1 MRIFPFD
8 GTTLPAAASPRQPG
22 LPIFLGT
29 AFSLSWLLVGL
40 IVRIGGRNALPPA
53 AIVSIFIFGPLLAAI
68 GASAYAEGWA
78 GVRDLLAQWVR
89 WRVALRWYAIA
100 LGIPA
105 LIVVA
110 AALLF
115 LALGG
120 PVPPALPGS
129 IWPAVPLMLIG
140 FVVGGLLEETGW
152 RGYALPRLQ
161 SRVGALWASIILG
174 AIHACWHLPLF
185 FIAGAG
191 FDTIAFPVYVVI
203 TIALSVLFTWI
214 YNSTGHSLLLVSIAH
229 ASVNVWM
236 ANVWGRA
243 VASLPSTAHAPNPA
257 ILYAVALMVAA
268 ILLALRTDRQTLT
281 GGGGGEAA
289 ERS

>member
-1 MRIFPFD
+1 MRMFPVD
-8 GTTLPAAASPRQPG
+8 GTTGPAAASARQLG
-22 LPIFLGT
+22 LLFFFGT

-40 IVRIGGRNALPPA
+40 IVLIGGRTALPPA
-53 AIVSIFIFGPLLAAI
+53 AMVSIFILGPLLAAF
-68 GASAYAEGWA
+68 GASAYEEGWA
-78 GVRDLLAQWVR
+78 GVRGLLTQWVR
-89 WRVALRWYAIA
+89 WRVAPRWYAIA

-105 LIVVA
+105 LVVVA
-110 AALLF
+110 SALLF

-120 PVPPALPGS
+120 PLPPALPGS
-129 IWPAVPLMLIG
+129 IWLAVPLMLIA

-161 SRVGALWASIILG
+161 PRVGALWASIILG
-174 AIHACWHLPLF
+174 VVHACWHLPLF
-185 FIAGAG
+185 FIPGAG

-203 TIALSVLFTWI
+203 TIALSVLFTWM

-236 ANVWGRA
+236 ANLWGRA
-243 VASLPSTAHAPNPA
+243 VASLPSTAHGPDPA
-257 ILYAVALMVAA
+257 LLYAVTLTAAA
-268 ILLALRTDRQTLT
+268 ILLALRTDRRSLT
-281 GGGGGEAA
+281 RWGGGDAA

>member
-1 MRIFPFD
+1 MHMVQGD
-8 GTTLPAAASPRQPG
+8 STTRPAAAAERRLG
-22 LPIFLGT
+22 LPIFFGT

-40 IVRIGGRNALPPA
+40 IALTGGRVALPPV
-53 AIVSIFIFGPLLAAI
+53 AIVSIFIFGPLLAAF
-68 GASAYAEGWA
+68 GATAYAEGWA
-78 GVRDLLAQWVR
+78 GVRRLLAQWVR
-89 WRVALRWYAIA
+89 WRVAPRWYAIA
-100 LGIPA
+100 LGVPA
-105 LIVVA
+105 LIVGA
-110 AALLF
+110 SALLF

-120 PVPPALPGS
+120 PVPPALPQS
-129 IWPAVPLMLIG
+129 IWLAVPLMLIG

-161 SRVGALWASIILG
+161 PRVGALWASIILG
-174 AIHACWHLPLF
+174 VVRACWHFPLF

-203 TIALSVLFTWI
+203 TIALSVLFTWV

-236 ANVWGRA
+236 ANLWGRA
-243 VASLPSTAHAPNPA
+243 VAALPFTAHGPDPA
-257 ILYAVALMVAA
+257 FLYAATLMAAA
-268 ILLALRTDRQTLT
+268 ILLALRTDRRSLT
-281 GGGGGEAA
+281 RWGGGNAV

>member
-1 MRIFPFD
+1 MRMFPGD
-8 GTTLPAAASPRQPG
+8 GTTRPAAASAGRLG
-22 LPIFLGT
+22 LPIFFGT

-40 IVRIGGRNALPPA
+40 IALIGGRTALPPVA
-53 AIVSIFIFGPLLAAI
+53 MVSIFILGPLLAAF

-78 GVRDLLAQWVR
+78 GVRGLLAQWVR
-89 WRVALRWYAIA
+89 WRVAPRWYAIA
-100 LGIPA
+100 LGVPA
-105 LIVVA
+105 LIVGA
-110 AALLF
+110 SALLF

-120 PVPPALPGS
+120 RVPPALSGS
-129 IWPAVPLMLIG
+129 IWLAVPLMLIG

-161 SRVGALWASIILG
+161 PRIGALWASIILG
-174 AIHACWHLPLF
+174 VVHACWHFPLF

-191 FDTIAFPVYVVI
+191 FDTIAFPVYMVI

-236 ANVWGRA
+236 ANLWGRA
-243 VASLPSTAHAPNPA
+243 VASLPSTAQGPDPA
-257 ILYAVALMVAA
+257 LLYAVTLTAAA
-268 ILLALRTDRQTLT
+268 ILLALRTDRRSLT
-281 GGGGGEAA
+281 RRGGGVAA